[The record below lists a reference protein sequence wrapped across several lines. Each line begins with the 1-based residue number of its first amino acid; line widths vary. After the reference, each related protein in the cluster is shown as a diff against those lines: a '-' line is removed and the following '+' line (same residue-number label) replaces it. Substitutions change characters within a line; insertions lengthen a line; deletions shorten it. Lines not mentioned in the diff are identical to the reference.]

1 MRLIFRKLRMQTMFD
16 SSAGQEQGERNQPL
30 LPDRL
35 PMPRQLDPASA
46 LAYRTPLMEHCLS
59 VDGKAAGLLT
69 LLGVMCTV
77 LAKFGGAISAIFTSQ
92 GSLKY
97 ALIALLVA
105 FTGLSLMT
113 LVQVFRTIAP
123 RFPKAP
129 PSLAFFGDIAR
140 MSREEYVQAVRQLDA
155 QSAIEHILNYNHTT
169 ATICTEKFRQFRPAL
184 KLFPWIAGVWLALMI
199 LLSWQVFH

>member
-1 MRLIFRKLRMQTMFD
+1 MHTALG
-16 SSAGQEQGERNQPL
+16 SSEVQDQGVQSEPL

-46 LAYRTPLMEHCLS
+46 LAYRTPLMEHFLS

-77 LAKFGGAISAIFTSQ
+77 LARFGGAISAIL
-92 GSLKY
+92 GARGPLKI
-97 ALIALLVA
+97 ALIALLIA
-105 FTGLSLMT
+105 FAILSLLT
-113 LVQVFRTIAP
+113 LLQVFRTIAP

-155 QSAIEHILNYNHTT
+155 KAAIEHILNYNHTT

-184 KLFPWIAGVWLALMI
+184 RLFPWVGAIWLALTV
-199 LLSWQVFH
+199 LLSWQVFR

>member
-1 MRLIFRKLRMQTMFD
+1 MQTMLQ
-16 SSAGQEQGERNQPL
+16 SSEREDQGEQSEPL

-35 PMPRQLDPASA
+35 PLPRQLDPASA
-46 LAYRTPLMEHCLS
+46 LAYRTPLMEHFLS

-77 LAKFGGAISAIFTSQ
+77 LAKFGGAVSAILSSQ
-92 GSLKY
+92 GPLKY
-97 ALIALLVA
+97 VLVALLVI
-105 FTGLSLMT
+105 FTALALLM
-113 LVQVFRTIAP
+113 LLQVFRTIAP

-140 MSREEYVQAVRQLDA
+140 MSREEYVQAVRRLDA
-155 QSAIEHILNYNHTT
+155 QSAMVHILNYNHTT
-169 ATICTEKFRQFRPAL
+169 ATICTQKFKQFRPAL
-184 KLFPWIAGVWLALMI
+184 KLFPWVGATWLALTV

>member
-1 MRLIFRKLRMQTMFD
+1 MQTMLD
-16 SSAGQEQGERNQPL
+16 STEGPEQGQQSQPL

-46 LAYRTPLMEHCLS
+46 LAYRTPLMEHFLS

-69 LLGVMCTV
+69 LMGVMCTV
-77 LAKFGGAISAIFTSQ
+77 LARFGGAISAILSSR
-92 GSLKY
+92 GPLKFV
-97 ALIALLVA
+97 LIGLLVI
-105 FTGLSLMT
+105 FTTLSLLT
-113 LVQVFRTIAP
+113 ILQVFRTIAP

-169 ATICTEKFRQFRPAL
+169 ATICTAKFKEFRPAL
-184 KLFPWIAGVWLALMI
+184 KLFPWVALAWLAMTI
-199 LLSWQVFH
+199 VLSWQVFH